1 MSLSDDPGP
10 LAAEAAPLLAR
21 LAAARAASPAASAGA
36 TRQPVHVRYGGA
48 HLFRADSARKLGA
61 LARAALASQTPDDAS
76 FAEVYG
82 LGPLAAAARARVER
96 KLSGESKSAI
106 EDLRIDFEDGYGHR
120 PANEEDA
127 DAARCGQA
135 VAEGLANGTLPPLLG
150 LRIKGFSG
158 DGAARGV
165 RTLGLF
171 FDALLA
177 ASSGKLP
184 EGFCVT
190 LPKVSLPL
198 EVETLAALLAALER
212 RHGLR
217 ERALVLEIMVETAAA
232 LLAPDGTVRLRALV
246 DAAGGRCVAAHF
258 GAYDYVASLGHTGA
272 APSLSHPAC
281 DFARNL
287 LQVALA
293 GSGVRLSDGATTV
306 LPLPRHKEA
315 KGGPPLGEALLREN
329 LVAIRAA
336 CRLHFANVRRALD
349 NGLYQGW
356 DLHPAQLPARYAA
369 VYSFFLEGLAP
380 VTARLRNFL
389 GEAAQA
395 TRVGE
400 VFDDAATGQGL
411 LEFFLRGLSCG
422 ALTEAE
428 ALGAGLARAELEG
441 RSFAQIVE
449 GRAAAG

>member
-1 MSLSDDPGP
+1 MGSPSSADLGP
-10 LAAEAAPLLAR
+10 LAEPAAPLLAR
-21 LAAARAASPAASAGA
+21 LSAARAAASPTLSASTA
-36 TRQPVHVRYGGA
+36 RQPVHVLYGGA
-48 HLFRADSARKLGA
+48 HLFRADSARKLGG

-82 LGPLAAAARARVER
+82 LGPVAAEVRARVER
-96 KLSGESKSAI
+96 KLAAEAV

-120 PANEEDA
+120 PASEEDA
-127 DAARCGQA
+127 DAARCGRA
-135 VAEGLANGTLPPLLG
+135 VAEGLAAGTLPPLLG

-158 DGAARGV
+158 EGAARGV

-177 ASSGKLP
+177 SSGGKLP

-190 LPKVSLPL
+190 LPKVALAL
-198 EVETLAALLAALER
+198 EVEALAALLAALER

-217 ERALVLEIMVETAAA
+217 EGSLRVELMVETAAA
-232 LLAPDGTVRLRALV
+232 LLAPDGSVPLRALAG
-246 DAAGGRCVAAHF
+246 AAGGRCVAAHF

-281 DFARNL
+281 DLARGL
-287 LQVALA
+287 MQLALA
-293 GSGVRLSDGATTV
+293 GTGVRLSDGATTV
-306 LPLPRHKEA
+306 LPLARHQA
-315 KGGPPLGEALLREN
+315 LASGPPLGEALQREN
-329 LVAIRAA
+329 QAAIHAA
-336 CRLHFANVRRALD
+336 CRLHFGNVRRALD
-349 NGLYQGW
+349 HGLYQGW

-395 TRVGE
+395 TLIGE

-422 ALTEAE
+422 ALSEGE
-428 ALGAGLARAELEG
+428 ALAAGLSRAELES
-441 RSFAQIVE
+441 RSFEQIVE
-449 GRAAAG
+449 GRAATR